1 MIPVKFD
8 YIAPES
14 LEAAVK
20 LLEENEGSQVLAGG
34 HSLLMEMKLG
44 QVFPSLLVDLGKIKG
59 LQGVRF
65 SHEMDG
71 IVQIG
76 AMTSYSEVATALK
89 DKENY
94 EAIVEAAISIG
105 DPQIRNWVKI
115 GDTFAYRDLACDLLA
130 VALALEATFNIIDPS
145 GIRAVSADEFIS
157 GYSDN
162 TLKSSEIIV
171 SIDFPHHGI
180 GTGSAYEAFK
190 HPATKYSICGLAV
203 LVRLSSNGIVD
214 KCRVVVTGARENTSR
229 LLQVETALE
238 GKAPTQENIEAASKF
253 ASKSLNKT
261 KEGRKE
267 LSNISNFY
275 TSTEYR
281 NYISSVLTAR
291 ALTRATERID
301 LALKDDPS

>member
-20 LLEENEGSQVLAGG
+20 LLEENEESQILAGG

-65 SHEMDG
+65 SREMDG

-76 AMTSYSEVATALK
+76 AMTSYSEIATALK

-115 GDTFAYRDLACDLLA
+115 GDTFAYRDLACDILA
-130 VALALEATFNIIDPS
+130 VALALEATFNIIGSS
-145 GIRAVSADEFIS
+145 GIRKVSTDEFIL
-157 GYSDN
+157 GYFDN
-162 TLKSSEIIV
+162 SRKSSEIIV
-171 SIDFPHHGI
+171 SIDFPGHAI
-180 GTGSAYEAFK
+180 RTGCAYEKFK
-190 HPATKYSICGLAV
+190 HPANNYSICGLAV

-214 KCRVVVTGARENTSR
+214 KCRVVITGARENTSR
-229 LLQVETALE
+229 LLQVEKALE
-238 GKAPTQENIEAASKF
+238 GKAPTVENIEAASKF

-261 KEGRKE
+261 EQASKE
-267 LSNISNFY
+267 LSNLSNLY

-291 ALTRATERID
+291 ALTRATERIE
-301 LALKDDPS
+301 LPLKDDPS